1 MKRGKT
7 KKTRKTKK
15 DIYGKKMIIS
25 ILVMIAMVVGKR
37 CTGLKDLKIRKRHDP
52 IITKKIGSNVLA
64 AKEFENRKIEN
75 KSDSTGAAI
84 EPRGP
89 LNGISLRRPNI
100 FHACCFNIT

>member
-1 MKRGKT
+1 M
-7 KKTRKTKK
+7 
-15 DIYGKKMIIS
+15 
-25 ILVMIAMVVGKR
+25 ILVILVKIAMIVAKR

-52 IITKKIGSNVLA
+52 IVTKRIGSNVLA
-64 AKEFENRKIEN
+64 AKEFENRKSEN

-89 LNGISLRRPNI
+89 LNGISLQRPNI